1 MFIGELNS
9 KYLIDQYGISK
20 NDIISFQNQFYQ
32 EYSNFFFKKEN
43 SSDILLFNEEPNK
56 NFLQL
61 DLIQILEKD
70 KELLNFPKLKNFQN
84 FNKIML
90 FFKNTQQI
98 LENIG

>member
-90 FFKNTQQI
+90 FFKNTHKI

>member
-90 FFKNTQQI
+90 FFKNTQKI